1 MIRYLCPFLW
11 CMDKKL
17 KDYYDG
23 LLSPEEEIEV
33 QKWLASHGKEDS
45 VSDALR
51 ELFDS
56 EEHISDEQSL
66 MYKRIVPEKKSF
78 WRSSLVAAC
87 VAGLIA
93 VAVASP
99 VAYFIGRKDAPV
111 QQLAEV
117 EWLEYKVPAGE
128 NHRMVLPDSSEIY
141 LNAGSRIT
149 YPSRFDGGERKI
161 FVDGEVYA
169 NITSDP
175 EHPFIISSGDTRL
188 KVYGTTFN
196 YKTYSESECVE
207 VLLLKGSVSLD
218 VNVGGQ
224 MKTVQMAPGYM
235 VQYDRKSCSVDM
247 QAFDQ
252 TNYRAFSEKHSFHF
266 FNLTMSDIAKDL
278 SRYFG
283 TRVVVQDEKLAKTHF
298 YAYFTNNE
306 SLEQILSAMNTDNKM
321 KIRSGDGVIY
331 LSSR

>member
-1 MIRYLCPFLW
+1 
-11 CMDKKL
+11 MDKKL

-23 LLSPEEEIEV
+23 LLSPEEEMEV
-33 QKWLASHGKEDS
+33 QKWLALHGREDG
-45 VSDALR
+45 VSDVLR
-51 ELFDS
+51 ELFDG
-56 EEHISDEQSL
+56 EGSL
-66 MYKRIVPEKKSF
+66 SGNKSVLCSRIVPEKKGF
-78 WRSSLVAAC
+78 WHSRLMAAC
-87 VAGLIA
+87 VAGLVA
-93 VAVASP
+93 VAAASP
-99 VAYFIGRKDAPV
+99 VAYFIGRKDVPA
-111 QQLAEV
+111 QLAEV

-149 YPSRFDGGERKI
+149 YPSRFDGNERKVFI
-161 FVDGEVYA
+161 DGEVYA

-218 VNVGGQ
+218 VNVGGE

-247 QAFDQ
+247 QTFDQ
-252 TNYRAFSEKHSFHF
+252 TNYRAFSERHSFHF

-283 TRVVVQDEKLAKTHF
+283 TRIVVQDEKLAKTHF

-306 SLEQILSAMNTDNKM
+306 TLEQILSAMNTDKKM
-321 KIRSGDGVIY
+321 KIKSSDGVVY